1 MKLKFKT
8 QAYQTAAV
16 QAVVDCFKGQVP
28 HHGGIRY
35 RLDPGIELETVASA
49 SPQASFAELEVPP
62 SVQDKD
68 AAFSNADLTLS
79 EQALLDNIQAV
90 QRRQNLLVSSSLTDF
105 YGLNAKGELTPVKQP
120 YIKSASA
127 ISNVHLDIEMETGT
141 GKTYCYIKTIF
152 ELNKLYGWSKFII
165 VVPSIAIREG
175 VAKSLE
181 ITADHFLESYQK
193 KARFF
198 IYNSKQLH
206 HLESF
211 SSDAGIN
218 VMVINVQ
225 AFNATGKDNRRIY
238 EELDDFQSR
247 RPIDVISANR
257 PILILD
263 EPQKMEGGKTLDSLV
278 NFKPLMVLRY
288 SATHRTTHNK
298 IHRLDALDAYNQK
311 LVKKIAV
318 RGIAVKGLAG
328 TAGYLYLQSIEIS
341 SKKPPEARV
350 EFEQKLAGGTIKRV
364 TRKLGKGDNL
374 FDLSNGLDQYR
385 DGYVVSDLNAN
396 TDTLSFTNGVELT
409 VGDATG
415 DVTESALRRIQIREA
430 IKAHFDKEQALFIQ
444 GIKVLSLF
452 FIDEVVKYRDYSAAD
467 EKGEYARMFEEEYNL
482 YLNEVLDLD
491 ETPYIRYL
499 KGIQADKTHSGYF
512 SIDKKTRRLAD
523 PTVAK
528 RGENAGLS
536 DDVDAYDL
544 ILKDKERLLSLGE
557 PVRFIFSHSALREG
571 WDNPN
576 VFVICFLK
584 QPDYNNEVTRRQ
596 EVGRGLRL
604 AVNQN
609 GDRMDHPGTVH
620 EINALT
626 VVASESYKDFVAAL
640 QKDIS
645 ESLSARPRAAN
656 EEYFTGKV
664 LKTVTGDIQVTPQ
677 LAKQIYRYL
686 LKNDYSDDA
695 DSITAAYHEA
705 KKAGILAD
713 LPEELQPHAEQVFQL
728 IDSVFSEGQLPDIG
742 DDRKPKQNPLNA
754 NFDKQEFKAL
764 WNRINRKAAY
774 SVDFDSAELV
784 QKAIK
789 ELNASLRVTPLQY
802 SIQAGEQLEQV
813 TEEAL
818 KRGEGFK
825 IAETRSERNTLSV
838 HSAVKYDLIGK
849 LTEGTQLTRRTV
861 VEMLKGLE
869 NHVFAQFK
877 TNPESFIA
885 EAVRLINEQK
895 ATVIIE
901 HLAYDP
907 VEEKYDLDIFTAG
920 QGKQDFSNAGDKL
933 QRHIYDYVVTDSKVE
948 RDFVKELDTASEV
961 VVYAKLP
968 RGFLIPT
975 PVGDYNPD
983 WAISF
988 KEGAVKHIYFV
999 AETKGSMSSM
1009 ELREIEQTKIE
1020 CARKFF
1026 DEMNRRFAPENV
1038 KYEVVDSFGKL
1049 MDVVK

>member
-16 QAVVDCFKGQVP
+16 QAVVDCFKGQPP
-28 HHGGIRY
+28 HQGGIRY
-35 RLDPGIELETVASA
+35 RLDPGISKATPA
-49 SPQASFAELEVPP
+49 SPQPSFAEMALPVADPEE
-62 SVQDKD
+62 QE
-68 AAFSNADLTLS
+68 AAFRNADLLLTNEQLLS
-79 EQALLDNIQAV
+79 NIQEV
-90 QRRQNLLVSSSLTDF
+90 QRQQNLLVSASLTDF
-105 YGLNAKGELTPVKQP
+105 YTLNAKGESTPARP
-120 YIKSASA
+120 AYIKSATA
-127 ISNVHLDIEMETGT
+127 ISNIHLDIEMETGT

-175 VAKSLE
+175 VAKSLQ
-181 ITADHFLESYQK
+181 ITAEHFLETYHK

-198 IYNSKQLH
+198 TYNSKQLH

-247 RPIDVISANR
+247 RPIDVINANR

-288 SATHRTTHNK
+288 SATHKTTHNK

-350 EFEQKLAGGTIKRV
+350 EFEQKLAGGNIKRV
-364 TRKLGKGDNL
+364 VRKLGKGDNL
-374 FDLSNGLDQYR
+374 FELSNGLDQYR
-385 DGYVVSDLNAN
+385 DGFVVSDINAN
-396 TDTLSFTNGVELT
+396 SDTLSFTNGVELT

-415 DVTESALRRIQIREA
+415 DVTEAALRRIQVREA
-430 IKAHFDKEQALFIQ
+430 IKAHFDKEQTLFQQ
-444 GIKVLSLF
+444 GIKVLTLF
-452 FIDEVVKYRDYSAAD
+452 FIDEVVKYRDYSATD
-467 EKGEYARMFEEEYNL
+467 EKGEYARIFEEEYQL

-491 ETPYIRYL
+491 ETPYIKYL
-499 KGIQADKTHSGYF
+499 KGIPADRTHSGYF
-512 SIDKKTRRLAD
+512 SIDKKSKKLTD
-523 PTVAK
+523 PKVAK

-544 ILKDKERLLSLGE
+544 ILKDKERLLSLHE

-584 QPDYNNEVTRRQ
+584 QPDYSNEVTRRQ

-604 AVNQN
+604 SVNQN
-609 GDRMDHPGTVH
+609 GDRIDHPATVH
-620 EINALT
+620 DVNVLT

-645 ESLSARPRAAN
+645 DSLSARPRVADKA
-656 EEYFTGKV
+656 YFTGKT
-664 LKTVTGDIQVTPQ
+664 LNTAEGPITV
-677 LAKQIYRYL
+677 
-686 LKNDYSDDA
+686 SDDQA
-695 DSITAAYHEA
+695 TDIEFYLIQNGYVDKKRTITEKYHQA
-705 KKAGILAD
+705 KKDGALAD
-713 LPEELQPHAEQVFQL
+713 LPEELLPHSEHVFQL
-728 IDSVFSEGQLPDIG
+728 IDSVFSESQLPDIG
-742 DDRKPKQNPLNA
+742 DDRKPKKNPLNA

-774 SVDFDSAELV
+774 SVDFDSDELV
-784 QKAIK
+784 EKAVR
-789 ELNASLRVTPLQY
+789 ELDTSLRVTPLQY
-802 SIQAGEQLEQV
+802 TIQTGEQIDQI
-813 TEEAL
+813 TGEAL
-818 KRGEGFK
+818 KSGDGFR
-825 IAETRSERNTLSV
+825 ISETGIEYNKQSI
-838 HSAVKYDLIGK
+838 HSAVEYDLIGK
-849 LTEGTQLTRRTV
+849 LAEGTQLTRRTV
-861 VEMLKGLE
+861 VEVLKGI
-869 NHVFAQFK
+869 NVAVFAQFK

-901 HLAYDP
+901 HLAYDA
-907 VEEKYDLDIFTAG
+907 VEDKFDLDIFTAG
-920 QGKQDFSNAGDKL
+920 QTKQDFSNAGDKL
-933 QRHIYDYVVTDSKVE
+933 KRHIYDYVVTDSKVE
-948 RDFVKELDTASEV
+948 REFVKELDTANEV

-988 KEGAVKHIYFV
+988 KEGTVKHIYFV

-1009 ELREIEQTKIE
+1009 DLREIEKTKIQ

-1026 DEMNRRFAPENV
+1026 EQMNRRFAPENV
-1038 KYEVVDSFGKL
+1038 KYDVVDSFGKL
-1049 MDVVK
+1049 MEVVK

>member
-1 MKLKFKT
+1 MKLKFKNQT
-8 QAYQTAAV
+8 YQSAAV
-16 QAVVDCFKGQVP
+16 QAVVDCFKGQP
-28 HHGGIRY
+28 PATLMAQTY
-35 RLDPGIELETVASA
+35 KLDPGRVTTPV
-49 SPQASFAELEVPP
+49 QRSFDD
-62 SVQDKD
+62 SDSTGN
-68 AAFSNADLTLS
+68 AFKNADLALTDA
-79 EQALLDNIQAV
+79 QLLDNIVQV
-90 QRRQNLLVSSSLTDF
+90 QRGQNLPVSDALVKTKVARI
-105 YGLNAKGELTPVKQP
+105 N
-120 YIKSASA
+120 
-127 ISNVHLDIEMETGT
+127 LDVEMETGT
-141 GKTYCYIKTIF
+141 GKTYCYIKSIF
-152 ELNKLYGWSKFII
+152 ELNQRYGWSKFII

-175 VAKSLE
+175 VAKSLD
-181 ITADHFLESYQK
+181 ITAEHFLATYQK

-225 AFNATGKDNRRIY
+225 AFAARGADNRRIY
-238 EELDDFQSR
+238 EALDDFQSR

-263 EPQKMEGGKTLDSLV
+263 EPQKMEGAQTLKSLEE
-278 NFKPLMVLRY
+278 FKALMVLRY
-288 SATHRTTHNK
+288 SATHKTTHNK

-341 SKKPPEARV
+341 SKTPPEGRV
-350 EFEQKLAGGTIKRV
+350 EFEQKLSGGNIKRIV
-364 TRKLGKGDNL
+364 KKLSKGDNL
-374 FDLSNGLDQYR
+374 FDLSNQLDQYR
-385 DGYVVSDLNAN
+385 DGFVVSDINAN
-396 TDTLSFTNGVELT
+396 TDTLSFTNGLELT
-409 VGDATG
+409 VGDAIG
-415 DVTESALRRIQIREA
+415 DVTEAALRRIQIREA
-430 IKAHFDKEQALFIQ
+430 IKAHFDKEQALFQQ
-444 GIKVLSLF
+444 GVKVLTLY
-452 FIDEVVKYRDYSAAD
+452 FIDEVAKYRDYTSAD
-467 EKGEYARMFEEEYNL
+467 EKGDYARIFEDEYNQ

-491 ETPYIRYL
+491 ETPYIKYL
-499 KGIQADKTHSGYF
+499 KGITAEKTHSGYF
-512 SIDKKTRRLAD
+512 SIDKKTKRLAD
-523 PTVAK
+523 PAVAA

-544 ILKDKERLLSLGE
+544 ILRDKERLLSFAE

-576 VFVICFLK
+576 VFVICALK
-584 QPDYNNEVTRRQ
+584 HSDNTVSRRQ

-604 AVNQN
+604 CVNQQ
-609 GDRMDHPGTVH
+609 GDRMDHPSIVH
-620 EINALT
+620 DVNVLT

-645 ESLSARPRAAN
+645 DSLSARPKVADKA
-656 EEYFTGKV
+656 YFAG
-664 LKTVTGDIQVTPQ
+664 KTVTTPSGPVTVSEDQATDIEFYLIQNGYVDKKRNVTEKYHQ
-677 LAKQIYRYL
+677 DKKNGTLA
-686 LKNDYSDDA
+686 
-695 DSITAAYHEA
+695 E
-705 KKAGILAD
+705 
-713 LPEELQPHAEQVFQL
+713 LPEELAPLGEQVFKL
-728 IDSVFSEGQLPDIG
+728 VDGVFSENQLPDIG
-742 DDRKPKQNPLNA
+742 DDRRPKTNPRNA

-774 SVDFDSAELV
+774 SVAFDSDELV
-784 QKAIK
+784 QKAVAA
-789 ELNASLRVTPLQY
+789 LNDRDAGLRVTPLQY
-802 SIQAGEQLEQV
+802 TIQSGEQA
-813 TEEAL
+813 AL
-818 KRGEGFK
+818 ATYDGIHAGNAFVLK
-825 IAETRSERNTLSV
+825 ETKVETNRQSV

-861 VEMLKGLE
+861 ADILKGL
-869 NHVFAQFK
+869 NAATFAQFK

-885 EAVRLINEQK
+885 ETTRLINEQK

-901 HLAYDP
+901 HLAYDT
-907 VEEKYDLDIFTAG
+907 VEDKFDLDIFTAG
-920 QGKQDFSNAGDKL
+920 QSKQDFSKAGDKL
-933 QRHIYDYVVTDSKVE
+933 QRHIYDYVLTDSNVE
-948 RDFVKELDTASEV
+948 RQFVKELDTSSDV

-988 KEGAVKHIYFV
+988 KEGSVKHVYFV

-1009 ELREIEQTKIE
+1009 ELREIEKTKIE

-1026 DEMNRRFAPENV
+1026 NEINQRFAPEDV
-1038 KYEVVDSFGKL
+1038 KYDVVDSFGKL
-1049 MDVVK
+1049 MELVK

>member
-8 QAYQTAAV
+8 QAYQSAAV
-16 QAVVDCFKGQVP
+16 QAVVDCFKGQP
-28 HHGGIRY
+28 PASAEAITY
-35 RLDPGIELETVASA
+35 RIDPG
-49 SPQASFAELEVPP
+49 QAKKGTEDL
-62 SVQDKD
+62 
-68 AAFSNADLTLS
+68 FSDSGFKNADLALTDL
-79 EQALLDNIQAV
+79 ALLDNIQQV
-90 QRRQNLLVSSSLTDF
+90 QRGQNLPMSDALVKTKVARV
-105 YGLNAKGELTPVKQP
+105 N
-120 YIKSASA
+120 
-127 ISNVHLDIEMETGT
+127 LDVEMETGT

-152 ELNKLYGWSKFII
+152 ELNRRYGWSKFII

-181 ITADHFLESYQK
+181 ITAEHFLETYQK

-225 AFNATGKDNRRIY
+225 AFAARGADNRRIY
-238 EELDDFQSR
+238 EVLDDFQSR

-263 EPQKMEGGKTLDSLV
+263 EPQKMEGAQTLKSLEE
-278 NFKPLMVLRY
+278 FKALMVLRY
-288 SATHRTTHNK
+288 SATHKTTHNK

-350 EFEQKLAGGTIKRV
+350 EFEQKLAGGNIKRV
-364 TRKLGKGDNL
+364 VKKLSKGDNL
-374 FDLSNGLDQYR
+374 FSDGFSNGLDQYR
-385 DGYVVSDLNAN
+385 DGFVVSDINAN
-396 TDTLSFTNGVELT
+396 TDTLSFTNGLQLT

-415 DVTESALRRIQIREA
+415 DVTEAALRRIQLREA
-430 IKAHFDKEQALFIQ
+430 IKAHFDKEQALFQQ
-444 GIKVLSLF
+444 GVKVLTLY
-452 FIDEVVKYRDYSAAD
+452 FIDEVAKYRDYSQPD
-467 EKGEYARMFEEEYNL
+467 EKGEYARIFEEEYNL
-482 YLNEVLDLD
+482 YLNEMLDLD
-491 ETPYIRYL
+491 ETPYVKYL
-499 KGIQADKTHSGYF
+499 KGITAEQTHSGYF
-512 SIDKKTRRLAD
+512 SIDKKTKRDVD
-523 PTVAK
+523 PDIEK

-536 DDVDAYDL
+536 NDVEAYDL
-544 ILKDKERLLSLGE
+544 ILKNKERLLSLDE

-576 VFVICFLK
+576 VFVICALK
-584 QPDYNNEVTRRQ
+584 HSDNTISRRQ

-604 AVNQN
+604 SVNQH
-609 GDRMDHPGTVH
+609 GDRMDHPAIVH
-620 EINALT
+620 DVNVLT

-645 ESLSARPRAAN
+645 DSLSARPKVADEAF
-656 EEYFTGKV
+656 FTGKV
-664 LKTVTGDIQVTPQ
+664 LKTATGDVEVTPQ
-677 LAKQIYRYL
+677 LAKQIYKYL
-686 LKNDYSDDA
+686 LKNDYTDDA
-695 DSITAAYHEA
+695 DRITGTYHDA
-705 KKAGILAD
+705 KKAEALAE
-713 LPEELQPHAEQVFQL
+713 LPPELKPYAAQVYQL
-728 IDSVFSEGQLPDIG
+728 IDSVFSASQLPEIG
-742 DDRKPKQNPLNA
+742 DDRRPKKNPLNA

-774 SVDFDSAELV
+774 SVSFEEAELV
-784 QKAIK
+784 QKAVAV
-789 ELNASLRVTPLQY
+789 LNDKDAGLRVTPLQY
-802 SIQAGEQLEQV
+802 TIQRGEQAEAV
-813 TEEAL
+813 TYDGIKSGEAFKL
-818 KRGEGFK
+818 K
-825 IAETRSERNTLSV
+825 ATETEVNRLSA

-849 LTEGTQLTRRTV
+849 LAEGTQLTRRTIA
-861 VEMLKGLE
+861 EILKGM
-869 NHVFAQFK
+869 NVAVFAQFK

-885 EAVRLINEQK
+885 EAIRLINEQK

-907 VEEKYDLDIFTAG
+907 VEDKFDLDIFTAG
-920 QGKQDFSNAGDKL
+920 LTKQDFSKAGDKL
-933 QRHIYDYVVTDSKVE
+933 QRHIYDYVLTDSNIE
-948 RDFVKELDTASEV
+948 RQFVKELDTSNEV

-988 KEGAVKHIYFV
+988 KEGAVKHVYFV

-1009 ELREIEQTKIE
+1009 ELREIEKTKIK

-1026 DEMNRRFAPENV
+1026 DDINEKFAPEQV
-1038 KYEVVDSFGKL
+1038 KYDVVDSFGKL
-1049 MDVVK
+1049 MELVK

>member
-8 QAYQTAAV
+8 QAYQSAAV
-16 QAVVDCFKGQVP
+16 QAVVDCFKGQP
-28 HHGGIRY
+28 PASAEAITY
-35 RLDPGIELETVASA
+35 RIDPG
-49 SPQASFAELEVPP
+49 QAKKGTEDLFSDSGFKNAEL
-62 SVQDKD
+62 
-68 AAFSNADLTLS
+68 ALTDL
-79 EQALLDNIQAV
+79 ALLNNIQQV
-90 QRRQNLLVSSSLTDF
+90 QRGQNLPVSDTLVK
-105 YGLNAKGELTPVKQP
+105 NKVARV
-120 YIKSASA
+120 
-127 ISNVHLDIEMETGT
+127 NLDVEMETGT

-152 ELNKLYGWSKFII
+152 ELNRRYGWSKFII

-181 ITADHFLESYQK
+181 ITAEHFLETYQK

-225 AFNATGKDNRRIY
+225 AFAARGADNRRIY
-238 EELDDFQSR
+238 EVLDDFQSR

-263 EPQKMEGGKTLDSLV
+263 EPQKMEGAQTLKSLEE
-278 NFKPLMVLRY
+278 FKALIVLRY
-288 SATHRTTHNK
+288 SATHKTTHNK

-350 EFEQKLAGGTIKRV
+350 EFEVKLKAGEPKRMV
-364 TRKLGKGDNL
+364 RKLKKGDNL
-374 FDLSNGLDQYR
+374 YELSNGLEEYR
-385 DGYVVSDLNAN
+385 EGFVVSDISAN
-396 TDTLSFTNGVELT
+396 NDTLSFTNGLQLT

-415 DVTESALRRIQIREA
+415 DVTEAALRRIQIREA
-430 IKAHFDKEQALFIQ
+430 IKAHFDKEQALFQQ
-444 GIKVLSLF
+444 GVKVLTLY
-452 FIDEVVKYRDYSAAD
+452 FIDEVAKYRDYSQPD
-467 EKGEYARMFEEEYNL
+467 EKGEYARIFEEEYNL
-482 YLNEVLDLD
+482 YLNEMLDLD
-491 ETPYIRYL
+491 ETPYVKYL
-499 KGIQADKTHSGYF
+499 KGITAEKTHSGYF
-512 SIDKKTRRLAD
+512 SIDKKTKRDVD
-523 PTVAK
+523 PEVEK

-536 DDVDAYDL
+536 NDVEAYDL
-544 ILKDKERLLSLGE
+544 ILKKKERLLSLEE

-576 VFVICFLK
+576 VFVICALK
-584 QPDYNNEVTRRQ
+584 HSDNTISRRQ

-604 AVNQN
+604 SVNQH
-609 GDRMDHPGTVH
+609 GDRMDHPAIVH
-620 EINALT
+620 DVNVLT

-645 ESLSARPRAAN
+645 DSLSARPKVADEAF
-656 EEYFTGKV
+656 FTGKV
-664 LKTVTGDIQVTPQ
+664 LKTATGDVEVTPQ
-677 LAKQIYRYL
+677 LAKQIYKYL
-686 LKNDYSDDA
+686 LKNDYTDDA
-695 DSITAAYHEA
+695 DCITGTYHDA
-705 KKAGILAD
+705 KKAEALAE
-713 LPEELQPHAEQVFQL
+713 LPPELKPYAVQVYQL
-728 IDSVFSEGQLPDIG
+728 IDSVFSASQLPEIG
-742 DDRKPKQNPLNA
+742 DDRRPKKNPLNA

-764 WNRINRKAAY
+764 WSRINRKAAY
-774 SVDFDSAELV
+774 SVSFEEAELV
-784 QKAIK
+784 QKAMAV
-789 ELNASLRVTPLQY
+789 LNDKDAGLRVTPLQY
-802 SIQAGEQLEQV
+802 TIQRGEQAEAV
-813 TEEAL
+813 TYDGIKSGEAFKL
-818 KRGEGFK
+818 K
-825 IAETRSERNTLSV
+825 ATETEVNRLSV

-849 LTEGTQLTRRTV
+849 LAEGTQLTRRTIADI
-861 VEMLKGLE
+861 LKGM
-869 NHVFAQFK
+869 HVAVFAQFK

-885 EAVRLINEQK
+885 EAIRLINEQK

-907 VEEKYDLDIFTAG
+907 VEDRFDLDIFTAG
-920 QGKQDFSNAGDKL
+920 LTKQDFSNAGDKL
-933 QRHIYDYVVTDSKVE
+933 QHHIYDYVLTDSNIE
-948 RDFVKELDTASEV
+948 RQFVKELDTCGDI

-988 KEGAVKHIYFV
+988 KEGAVKHVYFV
-999 AETKGSMSSM
+999 AETKGSMSSL
-1009 ELREIEQTKIE
+1009 ELREIEKTKIK

-1026 DEMNRRFAPENV
+1026 DDINKNFAPEQV
-1038 KYEVVDSFGKL
+1038 KYDVVDSFGKL
-1049 MDVVK
+1049 MELVK

>member
-8 QAYQTAAV
+8 QTYQTAAV
-16 QAVVDCFKGQVP
+16 QAVVDCFKGQLP
-28 HHGGIRY
+28 HHGGVRY
-35 RLDPGIELETVASA
+35 RLDPGSQKATPASLQTALALETT
-49 SPQASFAELEVPP
+49 SPEAAAEKE
-62 SVQDKD
+62 
-68 AAFSNADLTLS
+68 AAFRNADFTLS
-79 EQALLDNIQAV
+79 ETALLDNIRAV
-90 QRRQNLLVSSSLTDF
+90 QHDQNLPVSDALVKTKV
-105 YGLNAKGELTPVKQP
+105 AKV
-120 YIKSASA
+120 
-127 ISNVHLDIEMETGT
+127 NLDIEMETGT

-152 ELNKLYGWSKFII
+152 ELNKQYGWSKFII

-181 ITADHFLESYQK
+181 ITAEHFLETYHK

-225 AFNATGKDNRRIY
+225 AFAARGADNRRIY
-238 EELDDFQSR
+238 DVLDDFQSR
-247 RPIDVISANR
+247 KPIDVISANR

-263 EPQKMEGGKTLDSLV
+263 EPQKMEGAATLKSLEE
-278 NFKPLMVLRY
+278 FKALMVLRY
-288 SATHRTTHNK
+288 SATHKTTHNK

-350 EFEQKLAGGTIKRV
+350 EFEQKLAGGNIKRV
-364 TRKLGKGDNL
+364 VRKLSKGDNL
-374 FDLSNGLDQYR
+374 FELSNGLDQYR
-385 DGYVVSDLNAN
+385 NGYVVSDINAIA
-396 TDTLSFTNGVELT
+396 DTLSFTNGVELS

-415 DVTESALRRIQIREA
+415 DVTEAALRRIQIREA
-430 IKAHFDKEQALFIQ
+430 IKAHFDKEQALFQQ
-444 GIKVLSLF
+444 GVKVLTLF
-452 FIDEVVKYRDYSAAD
+452 FIDEVVKYRDYSQPD
-467 EKGEYARMFEEEYNL
+467 EKGEYARIFEEEYQL
-482 YLNEVLDLD
+482 FLNEVLLELD
-491 ETPYIRYL
+491 ETPYVKYL
-499 KGIQADKTHSGYF
+499 KGISAEKTHSGYF
-512 SIDKKTRRLAD
+512 SINKKSKRLAD
-523 PTVAK
+523 PSVVA

-544 ILKDKERLLSLGE
+544 ILKDKERLLSFAE

-576 VFVICFLK
+576 VFVICALK
-584 QPDYNNEVTRRQ
+584 HSDNTISRRQ

-604 AVNQN
+604 AVNQS
-609 GDRMDHPGTVH
+609 GDRMDQPATVH
-620 EINALT
+620 EVNVLT

-645 ESLSARPRAAN
+645 ESLSSRPRVAN
-656 EEYFTGKV
+656 EAYFTGKV
-664 LKTVTGDIQVTPQ
+664 LKTATGDVEVTPQ
-677 LAKQIYRYL
+677 LAKQIYKYL
-686 LKNDYSDDA
+686 LKHDYTDDA
-695 DSITAAYHEA
+695 DRITNAYHEA
-705 KKAGILAD
+705 KKDGALAA
-713 LPEELQPHAEQVFQL
+713 LPPELAPHAEQVFKL
-728 IDSVFSEGQLPDIG
+728 IDSVFSESQLPAIG
-742 DDRKPKQNPLNA
+742 DDRKPKKNPLNA
-754 NFDKQEFKAL
+754 NFEKQEFKEL

-774 SVDFDSAELV
+774 SVDFNSDELV
-784 QKAIK
+784 QKAVK
-789 ELNASLRVTPLQY
+789 TLNDKDAGLRVTPLQY
-802 SIQAGEQLEQV
+802 TIQHGEQAAAV
-813 TEEAL
+813 TYDGIKGGKAFEL
-818 KRGEGFK
+818 KDS
-825 IAETRSERNTLSV
+825 ETETNRVSI

-849 LTEGTQLTRRTV
+849 IAEGTQLTRRTV
-861 VEMLKGLE
+861 TDILKGL
-869 NHVFAQFK
+869 NAAVFAQFK

-885 EAVRLINEQK
+885 EAIRLINEQK

-907 VEEKYDLDIFTAG
+907 VEDKFDLDIFTAR
-920 QGKQDFSNAGDKL
+920 QTKQDFSNAVKTP
-933 QRHIYDYVVTDSKVE
+933 RHHIYDFVLPDSGSKPE
-948 RDFVKELDTASEV
+948 RDFAEALEASAEV

-988 KEGAVKHIYFV
+988 KEGTVKHIYFV
-999 AETKGSMSSM
+999 AETKGSMSTM
-1009 ELREIEQTKIE
+1009 DLREIEKTKIK

-1038 KYEVVDSFGKL
+1038 KYDVVDSFGKL
-1049 MDVVK
+1049 MEVVK